1 METTLEALNG
11 ELGEF
16 SPLIEGD
23 LHDDFVSAAPVV
35 TEGKA
40 KNKGANK
47 VAGKNGTNSNNSNK
61 NRPPNTDNS
70 KIVVPRVEELDLSM
84 ARLIYRMN
92 GELMLLRREL
102 VALRLAIADPERAG
116 TETH

>member
-1 METTLEALNG
+1 MEITIEALNG
-11 ELGEF
+11 ELDEF
-16 SPLIEGD
+16 SPLLESD
-23 LHDDFVSAAPVV
+23 HDDFVPATLGG
-35 TEGKA
+35 TEA
-40 KNKGANK
+40 RVKNKNANK
-47 VAGKNGTNSNNSNK
+47 MAGKNGNK
-61 NRPPNTDNS
+61 NRPQTNDN

-116 TETH
+116 TDAH